1 MTRFAILAP
10 RHRAEPVDLC
20 RALATTQCLVAG
32 EITVRGHGEAAF
44 DQLPRDPAC
53 LYVEMERGDVYRADP
68 SGLVYKGDLLS
79 LLGYDT
85 LGRAL
90 KGATYVPLT
99 ITASSPLSAARIVAA
114 ALDASEARM
123 LAALNWGRIL
133 ELSRKDLVAILV
145 AALALASDRATVILA
160 RGESPADESSCQFGQ
175 ILGSLD
181 LVPQALCA

>member
-1 MTRFAILAP
+1 MTRFTILAP
-10 RHRAEPVDLC
+10 RDRGASMDLC

-32 EITVRGHGEAAF
+32 EVSVRGHGEPAF

-53 LYVEMERGDVYRADP
+53 LYVEMERGHVYRADP
-68 SGLVYKGDLLS
+68 SGLVYKGDLLA

-85 LGRAL
+85 ISRAL
-90 KGATYVPLT
+90 EGTTYVPVT
-99 ITASSPLSAARIVAA
+99 ITASSPLSAARIVAG

-123 LAALNWGRIL
+123 LAALHWGRIL

-160 RGESPADESSCQFGQ
+160 RGENPANESSCQFDQ